1 VAGGGVRRSLQQQG
15 VRKLSS
21 YLQAVAV
28 TLWVG
33 SLWTM
38 GLLVAPMLFRMLP
51 DRVLAGAI
59 AGRLFSVAAYV
70 GLACAACLIVLV
82 VARLQGARTVR
93 LILWLVV
100 AMAALTVIGEFGIQ
114 PVLAELKEAAAPTDV
129 MQSTL
134 RDQFTTW
141 HGIASGVYLL
151 NCALGGALVV
161 LQNRVAGLRD

>member
-1 VAGGGVRRSLQQQG
+1 M
-15 VRKLSS
+15 
-21 YLQAVAV
+21 

-38 GLLVAPMLFRMLP
+38 GLLVAPMLFRILP

-59 AGRLFSVAAYV
+59 AGRLFSVVAYV
-70 GLACAACLIVLV
+70 GLACAACLIAVIV
-82 VARLQGARTVR
+82 PRLQGPRTVR

-134 RDQFTTW
+134 RDRFATW